1 MFNSTFKIVYI
12 IEFFVVFV
20 VRQTYTARY
29 RKTPIAT
36 KRTQPIDLG
45 LLALIGLGMLTP
57 LMYVFMDR
65 LDFADYTLPEW
76 IGWLGV
82 MLFGVAI
89 WLLWR
94 SHADLGRNWTPTP
107 GLRDEHTL
115 ITTGVYRSIRHPMYA
130 AQLLWGVAQAMMLHN
145 WIAGLSLIVSL
156 VPQYLLRVGQEE
168 EMMLEEFGQTYR
180 EYTERTDRIIPRL
193 GGSSSRS

>member
-36 KRTQPIDLG
+36 KRTQLIDLG

-57 LMYVFMDR
+57 LIYVFTDR
-65 LDFADYTLPEW
+65 LDFADYILPDW

-82 MLFGVAI
+82 LLFGVAI

-107 GLRDEHTL
+107 GPRGEHTL
-115 ITTGVYRSIRHPMYA
+115 ITTGIYRSIRHPMYA
-130 AQLLWGVAQAMMLHN
+130 AHLLWGVAQAMILHN
-145 WIAGLSLIVSL
+145 WIAGLSLIVFL

-180 EYTERTDRIIPRL
+180 EYTERTGRIVPRL